1 MRWSLTSRQ
10 QSIIGL
16 ALIVGLLGWSTY
28 RMARRL
34 AVEPYIDFQAFYLA
48 ADAARTGADPYRAG
62 TEMYIYLPMLA
73 AWMAPLS
80 KLTITQAS
88 WIWFGLTVAAMMTC
102 LALVWATLRD
112 RLLNTMGSATNSVN
126 LASNPSSRWGE
137 GSILAIGITLLIWQT
152 QCRWQFE
159 QGQTDWLMLT
169 GICVALYALDRSPA
183 IVGMAL
189 GFAINIKYLPLAL
202 VAYLAIR
209 GRWKHVAW
217 CGVGIVTWAL
227 LPALVYGWDQNL
239 VFLKQGL
246 AGLGKLVGI
255 QIEGQAGA
263 VFPLTYD
270 RSITIPSMWARV
282 AETYGQSMIFVAGMT
297 AITGLIVA
305 AVAWIVYRQY
315 GARLFAGRGGAW
327 ESREPVRRWVFLEYL
342 CMMVVMVLF
351 SPQAQMRH
359 YFLLLPMVLTT
370 STLAIAGRTQMVRGL
385 AVAALVVGVIG
396 SIGADLLTP
405 FGHRETWK
413 YLSGAALSTLTMS
426 ILTLAAGLRHTCRS
440 EQHIPE
446 QQPQTRQAA

>member
-1 MRWSLTSRQ
+1 MRWPTEFTPRQ
-10 QSIIGL
+10 K
-16 ALIVGLLGWSTY
+16 LIVGLALTLALLFWSGY

-48 ADAARTGADPYRAG
+48 ADAARTGQDPYRAG

-88 WIWFGLTVAAMMTC
+88 WIWFGLTVAAMLTC

-112 RLLNTMGSATNSVN
+112 RLQWQTNW
-126 LASNPSSRWGE
+126 RE
-137 GSILAIGITLLIWQT
+137 GILAIGVTLLIWQT

-169 GICVALYALDRSPA
+169 GLCVALYFLDRSPA
-183 IVGMAL
+183 LVGLAL
-189 GFAINIKYLPLAL
+189 GFAINIKYLPLAI
-202 VAYLAIR
+202 VVYLALR

-217 CGVGIVTWAL
+217 SVVGTVVWGL
-227 LPALVYGWDQNL
+227 LPALVYGWDKNL
-239 VFLKQGL
+239 LYLGQGL

-255 QIEGQAGA
+255 QIEGGAGA

-282 AETYGQSMIFVAGMT
+282 AETLGQPMMFVAGMT
-297 AITGLIVA
+297 IVTGGLVA
-305 AVAWIVYRQY
+305 VVAWMLYRQY
-315 GARLFAGRGGAW
+315 DARLFVQRGGSM
-327 ESREPVRRWVFLEYL
+327 EVSYPVRSWVMLEYL
-342 CMMVVMVLF
+342 CMLVVMVLF

-359 YFLLLPMVLTT
+359 YFLLLPVVLT
-370 STLAIAGRTQMVRGL
+370 AAGLLLCGRSRTIKGL
-385 AVAALVVGVIG
+385 ALSALVVGVIG

-413 YLSGAALSTLTMS
+413 FLSGAALSTLIMS
-426 ILTLAAGLRHTCRS
+426 FLTLSAGLR
-440 EQHIPE
+440 QM
-446 QQPQTRQAA
+446 QPMSSGMVVLPARERLAA